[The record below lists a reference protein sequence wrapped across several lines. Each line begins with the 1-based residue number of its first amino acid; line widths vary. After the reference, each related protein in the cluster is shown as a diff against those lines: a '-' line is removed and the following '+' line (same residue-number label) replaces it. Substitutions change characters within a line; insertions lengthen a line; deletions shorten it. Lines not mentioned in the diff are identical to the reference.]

1 MADGS
6 ESDGA
11 NEGADDGG
19 SVDPVLPGVDDTS
32 GDDEPEIT
40 YDLDD
45 LGNVKEE
52 WEGVTIYL
60 PSDLHN
66 ALNLS
71 YRELSYE
78 SARTTSYDL
87 QKLQDFYPLLVA
99 VGLNNLNQSDTDDLL
114 SMLEYLQE
122 EYG

>member
-1 MADGS
+1 MS
-6 ESDGA
+6 ERPND
-11 NEGADDGG
+11 EDADDAE
-19 SVDPVLPGVDDTS
+19 PILPGVEDALD
-32 GDDEPEIT
+32 GDEPDVE
-40 YDLDD
+40 YDLED

-78 SARTTSYDL
+78 SARTTAYDL